1 MKYTFFSII
10 LSTFLTFNVHAQKFG
25 YVDTQDLISNMTEMK
40 LADKELQK
48 LQNELVAKGEEMVI
62 KFEAEYKKYM
72 AEANSG
78 TLSRVQIQQ
87 KEAVLVEQQEEI
99 KNFETDI
106 QMQLTKKKEELY
118 TPLLNKVREEINKL
132 GTEGGY
138 TMIFDQS
145 LGMILHAAES
155 ENLTPLLKTKL
166 GIH

>member
-10 LSTFLTFNVHAQKFG
+10 LSTFLTFKVHAQKFG